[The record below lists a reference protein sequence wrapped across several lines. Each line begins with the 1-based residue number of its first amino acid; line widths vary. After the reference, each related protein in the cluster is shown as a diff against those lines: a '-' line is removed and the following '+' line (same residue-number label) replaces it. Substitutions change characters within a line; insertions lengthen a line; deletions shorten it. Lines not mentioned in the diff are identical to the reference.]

1 MILIDDKIISLDLFT
16 EYFLCHYEKCR
27 GACCIEGESGAPL
40 EKEEVKQ
47 INELLPKVMDML
59 SPEAQ
64 QVIKQH
70 GVSYI
75 DESGDEVTTLVNG
88 GPCVFALHDEGGH
101 CLCAFEKLFREGKS
115 SFIKPQSCHLYP
127 IRLHQYSHATAL
139 NYDRWDIC
147 QCAVVLGKRKK
158 TLVYQALK
166 EPLIRVFGE
175 PFYKKLEACHKH
187 LEKENQNN
195 ESRKR

>member
-27 GACCIEGESGAPL
+27 GACCIEG
-40 EKEEVKQ
+40 
-47 INELLPKVMDML
+47 
-59 SPEAQ
+59 
-64 QVIKQH
+64 
-70 GVSYI
+70 
-75 DESGDEVTTLVNG
+75 ESGDEVTTLVNG